1 MTNYLDLNAHT
12 PATTPCGATQKQALP
27 LAKHAGF
34 TQAITAVVVS
44 SLSAV
49 IRKSAQARSDY
60 FAHRKSAQEVRN
72 MLELDDA
79 ILEDMSLTRGDL
91 HYVLKSRSQLLP
103 TTRLKLISVQRRA
116 VNRNDHIR
124 RAEYLQAIVPS
135 PFNGDAQ
142 RSALPNAQGT
152 SEKLH

>member
-12 PATTPCGATQKQALP
+12 PTTTPFGATQKQTLP

-34 TQAITAVVVS
+34 TKAITAVVVS
-44 SLSAV
+44 SFSAV
-49 IRKSAQARSDY
+49 MRKSAQAWSDY
-60 FAHRKSAQEVRN
+60 FAHRKSAQEVRE
-72 MLELDDA
+72 MLELEDA
-79 ILEDMSLTRGDL
+79 ILDDLSLTRGDL

-142 RSALPNAQGT
+142 RSALPNSQGKR
-152 SEKLH
+152 EQLH

>member
-1 MTNYLDLNAHT
+1 MTNYLDLNTHT
-12 PATTPCGATQKQALP
+12 SATTPYGAAQKQALP

-34 TQAITAVVVS
+34 TKAITATVVA

-49 IRKSAQARSDY
+49 MRRSVQAWSDY
-60 FAHRKSAQEVRN
+60 FAHRKSAQEVRT
-72 MLELDDA
+72 MLELDNA
-79 ILEDMSLTRGDL
+79 ILDDMSLTRGDL

-135 PFNGDAQ
+135 PFNGEMEQ
-142 RSALPNAQGT
+142 SALPNAQGT
-152 SEKLH
+152 NKQLH

>member
-12 PATTPCGATQKQALP
+12 PATTPCGATQKQTLP
-27 LAKHAGF
+27 LTKHAGF
-34 TQAITAVVVS
+34 TQAITAVVVA

-49 IRKSAQARSDY
+49 MRNSAQAWSDY

-103 TTRLKLISVQRRA
+103 TTRLKLINVQRRA

-135 PFNGDAQ
+135 PCNGDAQ
-142 RSALPNAQGT
+142 RSALPNAKGT
-152 SEKLH
+152 REKLH

>member
-1 MTNYLDLNAHT
+1 MTNYLNLNTQT
-12 PATTPCGATQKQALP
+12 PATAPYGATQKQTLP

-34 TQAITAVVVS
+34 TKAITATVVS
-44 SLSAV
+44 SLSV
-49 IRKSAQARSDY
+49 VMRMSAEAWSNY

-72 MLELDDA
+72 MLELDEA
-79 ILEDMSLTRGDL
+79 ILDDMSLTRGDL

-124 RAEYLQAIVPS
+124 RAEYLQTIVPS
-135 PFNGDAQ
+135 PFNGEVE
-142 RSALPNAQGT
+142 RSSLPKAQGT
-152 SEKLH
+152 SEQLH

>member
-1 MTNYLDLNAHT
+1 MTNYLDLNAQT
-12 PATTPCGATQKQALP
+12 PTTAPCGATQKQTLP

-34 TQAITAVVVS
+34 TKAITTTVVS

-49 IRKSAQARSDY
+49 MRMSGQAWSDY
-60 FAHRKSAQEVRN
+60 FAHRKNAQEVRN
-72 MLELDDA
+72 MLELDDV
-79 ILEDMSLTRGDL
+79 ILNDMSLTRGDL

-124 RAEYLQAIVPS
+124 RAEYLQSIVPT
-135 PFNGDAQ
+135 PFNGEAE
-142 RSALPNAQGT
+142 RPTMPNTQGT
-152 SEKLH
+152 REQLH

>member
-1 MTNYLDLNAHT
+1 MTNYLDLNTHI
-12 PATTPCGATQKQALP
+12 PATTPYGATQKQTLP

-34 TQAITAVVVS
+34 TKAITAAVVS

-49 IRKSAQARSDY
+49 MRKSAQAWSDY
-60 FAHRKSAQEVRN
+60 FAHRKSAEEVRG

-135 PFNGDAQ
+135 PFNGDAE

>member
-1 MTNYLDLNAHT
+1 MTIHLNLET
-12 PATTPCGATQKQALP
+12 QTQTTPCGATHKQTLP

-34 TQAITAVVVS
+34 TKVITANVVS
-44 SLSAV
+44 LLSMTV
-49 IRKSAQARSDY
+49 RSVMQKWSDY
-60 FAHRKSAQEVRN
+60 HAHRKDRQEVRN

-135 PFNGDAQ
+135 PFNGDAE

>member
-1 MTNYLDLNAHT
+1 MTNYLDLNTHT

-34 TQAITAVVVS
+34 TKAITATVVA

-49 IRKSAQARSDY
+49 MRRSVQAWSDY
-60 FAHRKSAQEVRN
+60 FAHRKSAQEVRT
-72 MLELDDA
+72 MLELDNA
-79 ILEDMSLTRGDL
+79 ILDDMSLTRGDL

-103 TTRLKLISVQRRA
+103 TTRLKHISVQRRA

-135 PFNGDAQ
+135 PFNGEMEQ
-142 RSALPNAQGT
+142 SALPNAQGT
-152 SEKLH
+152 NKQLH